1 MSTRRERSLHLT
13 AELQR
18 SYSRGGNFHADED
31 AARAVGLPGL
41 VAQGM
46 QVASPAYGILL
57 DAWGDQLVAAS
68 ELELTF
74 ISMVTAGE
82 TVDAAVDA
90 DEQAAE
96 LTVTA
101 RGSPRPAVVG
111 RARLL
116 RA

>member
-18 SYSRGGNFHADED
+18 AYSRGGNFHADEG

-57 DAWGDQLVAAS
+57 DAWGEQLLSAS

-74 ISMVTAGE
+74 VSMVTAGE

-90 DEQAAE
+90 EEDSAE
-96 LTVTA
+96 LKVTA
-101 RGSPRPAVVG
+101 RGSTRPAVVG
-111 RARLL
+111 RARL
-116 RA
+116 RRG